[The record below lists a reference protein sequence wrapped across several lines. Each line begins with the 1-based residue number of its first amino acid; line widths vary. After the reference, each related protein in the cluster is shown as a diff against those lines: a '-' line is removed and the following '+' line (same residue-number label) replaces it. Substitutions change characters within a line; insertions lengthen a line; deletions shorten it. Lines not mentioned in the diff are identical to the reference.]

1 MADRKCVN
9 ADLHYQNKPGFIA
22 IELKLPLDSHV
33 LKDHLAH
40 EGCEQHHEYISS
52 FLKKCISLNI
62 TIYFAQFIYYH
73 PEKMRGLK
81 TARAVDGTE
90 LVARLQTQCP
100 SQLPIDSV
108 SQKQFKAV
116 F

>member
-9 ADLHYQNKPGFIA
+9 ADLHYQNKPGFLA
-22 IELKLPLDSHV
+22 IELNLPLDSHV

-62 TIYFAQFIYYH
+62 TIYFAQIIIIYILSSR
-73 PEKMRGLK
+73 EN
-81 TARAVDGTE
+81 AR
-90 LVARLQTQCP
+90 
-100 SQLPIDSV
+100 
-108 SQKQFKAV
+108 FKNSAGSGWN
-116 F
+116 